1 MKDIPSLN
9 LQNRGNSTSPRVQN
23 ITSVTVTVHY
33 RKIGSYFTAI
43 NTNGRHSMSWLTRI
57 RIGHWY
63 VDVALAYCQT
73 YILLNSND
81 TLLNLTVEGL
91 NPSFTSIQYD

>member
-1 MKDIPSLN
+1 
-9 LQNRGNSTSPRVQN
+9 
-23 ITSVTVTVHY
+23 
-33 RKIGSYFTAI
+33 
-43 NTNGRHSMSWLTRI
+43 MSWLTRI

-63 VDVALAYCQT
+63 VDVTLAYWQT